1 MWPGETRLTYG
12 ASVTQC
18 LSMQASEAGLRI
30 LKAGGNAMDAAIA
43 IAAALNG
50 ESTLVCAVSCRAI
63 WA

>member
-1 MWPGETRLTYG
+1 
-12 ASVTQC
+12 
-18 LSMQASEAGLRI
+18 MQASEAGLRI